1 MKRGERQLL
10 IGAAFTLQRRFG
22 LFWSWRTLM
31 RLGGDYGVAFT
42 REGAKRAA
50 RAAIRSRQKAVDG
63 LGEMPDGEE
72 QRGPER
78 DAKRQ
83 PAYHAPPET

>member
-1 MKRGERQLL
+1 MKEDERQLL
-10 IGAAFTLQRRFG
+10 VGAAFTLQRRFR

-31 RLGGDYGVAFT
+31 RLGGDYGMAFT

-50 RAAIRSRQKAVDG
+50 RAAIRSRQTD
-63 LGEMPDGEE
+63 LGEMPRGEE